1 MEFRQT
7 FRLFAEITSANNN
20 GELLEIGS
28 FNNKITRPNF
38 YDTYEYTVMNFV
50 SGLVATIKIAPT
62 TYRRARMLPMDY
74 TDSDTD
80 QQLKLQEMF
89 EQAGFYLD
97 LIVQDN
103 QRSYTLNTTKLIN
116 LSDYWAYP
124 LGSNLLDADN
134 VIPFSENDT
143 LYCRIRDAGYGM
155 LGTNDFIRITASC
168 EQHIY
173 CNYRD
178 VVIQPIEASTI
189 RPAGL

>member
-20 GELLEIGS
+20 EQLLKIES
-28 FNNKITRPNF
+28 FDNKITRLNF
-38 YDTYEYTVMNFV
+38 YETYEYTVMNFV
-50 SGLVATIKIAPT
+50 SGLVATIKISPT

-89 EQAGFYLD
+89 DQPGFYLD

-116 LSDYWAYP
+116 LSDYWSYP
-124 LGSNLLDADN
+124 IGSNLLDADN
-134 VIPFSENDT
+134 VIPFSEYDT
-143 LYCRIRDAGYGM
+143 LYCRIRNAGYGM
-155 LGTNDFIRITASC
+155 LGDNDFIRITGSC

-173 CNYRD
+173 ANYRD
-178 VVIQPIEASTI
+178 VVIQPLEISAI
-189 RPAGL
+189 KP